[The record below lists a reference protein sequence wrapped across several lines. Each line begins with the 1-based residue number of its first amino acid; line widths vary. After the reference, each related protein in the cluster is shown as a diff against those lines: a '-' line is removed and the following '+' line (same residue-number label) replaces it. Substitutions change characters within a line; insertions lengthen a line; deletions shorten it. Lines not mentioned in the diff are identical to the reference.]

1 MEPHLYLKRGKKN
14 ILLVRYFDKFQFV
27 ELDHQM
33 HYQARK
39 WLLACPRTEEEMD
52 LRHISRVT
60 IAVKYV
66 RGVAAG
72 GTGRGQVVQF
82 YLKDGKF
89 RYELKED
96 TDEPTLSALF
106 HGLESFTAPQQNSNW
121 QDARL
126 AKQEPRRRN
135 ILWSIG
141 AAVNA
146 VGFVAASLVFAGGFR
161 VPWFSGLCLLCIL
174 ASLVLYCLFPAYF
187 TTYEG
192 KRGYG
197 QKRSA
202 MMLYGMVFAPAGLL
216 AGALVHSCIFDWLKA
231 WLIGAV
237 AVIGLT
243 VLLWK
248 LVPDF
253 RDAGKVIP
261 FLLLGILVSAGPVL
275 AVNELLDT
283 APVSELRT
291 EVVDTNYVN
300 SRGGD
305 SYYLIVN
312 LDDRERSISVSEELF
327 ESIQVGD
334 TIALEIHQGA
344 LGIPYAEMAD

>member
-1 MEPHLYLKRGKKN
+1 MEPHLYLNRGKKN
-14 ILLVRYFDKFQFV
+14 ILLVRYFDKFHV
-27 ELDHQM
+27 IELNHQM
-33 HYQARK
+33 HHQARK

-52 LRHISRVT
+52 AWHITRGT
-60 IAVKYV
+60 IAAKYV

-72 GTGRGQVVQF
+72 GTGRGHVVQF
-82 YLKDGKF
+82 YLTEGKR
-89 RYELKED
+89 RYELAED
-96 TDEPTLSALF
+96 TDEPTFSALF
-106 HGLESFTAPQQNSNW
+106 HGLESFTPSQQNSNW

-126 AKQEPRRRN
+126 AKQKPRLRN

-146 VGFVAASLVFAGGFR
+146 MGFVAASLVFSGGFR

-174 ASLVLYCLFPAYF
+174 TSLVLYCLFPAYF

-192 KRGYG
+192 KRGYR

-202 MMLYGMVFAPAGLL
+202 MMLYALVFAPFGLL
-216 AGALVHSCIFDWLKA
+216 AGALIHSCIFDWLKA

-237 AVIGLT
+237 AVVGLT

-261 FLLLGILVSAGPVL
+261 FLLLGVLVSAGPVL

-283 APVSELRT
+283 APVSKLRT

-305 SYYLIVN
+305 SYYLVVKQE
-312 LDDRERSISVSEELF
+312 DRESRISVSEELF
-327 ESIQVGD
+327 ERIQVGD
-334 TIALEIHQGA
+334 TIAVEIHQGA